1 MVARRRADGDRRASY
16 ASIVHFVLPFAS
28 AAAHDGFPSCASWG
42 RSQDVAD
49 ARDAQQ
55 TIQITPQ
62 NDGGDIYF
70 DPNGQPMMDTWSG
83 F

>member
-1 MVARRRADGDRRASY
+1 
-16 ASIVHFVLPFAS
+16 
-28 AAAHDGFPSCASWG
+28 
-42 RSQDVAD
+42 VAD